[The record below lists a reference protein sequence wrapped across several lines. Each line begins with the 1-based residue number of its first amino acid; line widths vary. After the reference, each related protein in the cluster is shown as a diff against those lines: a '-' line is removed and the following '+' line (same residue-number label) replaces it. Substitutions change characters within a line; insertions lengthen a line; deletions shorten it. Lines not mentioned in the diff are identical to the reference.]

1 MEQNKSLREMWQ
13 DRFDKEDN
21 SGPTPE
27 QLARIML
34 VLQPVLKRNRR
45 KRHTRQALRSAGV
58 LCSIGFFLWSANIF
72 DSPPTATRTATVE
85 TVRSV
90 PVVTNR
96 IIAPEVKAALKS
108 TATERIVKMKAPTKS
123 VVKDPET
130 LTAAVQSN
138 SFIGVQA
145 EGDLPADQSIY
156 ANKGGSEPL
165 NLDVPNAEIS
175 VEMNRIAGN

>member
-1 MEQNKSLREMWQ
+1 MEQNDNVKDIWQ
-13 DRFDKEDN
+13 DRYGDHN
-21 SGPTPE
+21 HRSPTPDE
-27 QLARIML
+27 MKKIMEI
-34 VLQPVLKRNRR
+34 LQPVLKRNRR

-72 DSPPTATRTATVE
+72 DSPPPATRTATVE